1 MKSAAENRPSDEKK
15 EHIETTQDDTIIFL
29 RAKESLAGLVAVVTA
44 WARMRKQFIS
54 LVDG

>member
-44 WARMRKQFIS
+44 WARMRKQIIS
-54 LVDG
+54 FVDG